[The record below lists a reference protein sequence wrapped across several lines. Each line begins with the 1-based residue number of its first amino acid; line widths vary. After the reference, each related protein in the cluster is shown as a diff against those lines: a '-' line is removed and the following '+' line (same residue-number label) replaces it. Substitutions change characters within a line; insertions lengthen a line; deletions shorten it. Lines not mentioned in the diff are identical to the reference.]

1 VSNPKPQKKWKLYDK
16 SLSHIDTPRGT
27 LTLVSVFLPFL
38 VEMLLTNSMGTVNTL
53 VLSHYSDDA
62 VASVGAANQLMGMI
76 FTFYTVISTG
86 ASIFI
91 SHRLGA
97 SSSSRGAWQKD
108 AASDAAF
115 TSIFCSLALS
125 LVVGTVLSLSAH
137 RLMEMMQLSGQV
149 LEDAAAYFRICISF
163 SFFQALIS
171 AISAIFRSY
180 GMPKIAVWIS
190 LFMNFMNAV
199 LNVIV
204 IFRPFETPLHG
215 VRGIAVTN
223 VISHVAAFVLI
234 VICLLKSSLELNFR
248 KKNLKTLKCIRNI
261 LHIGIPGGISSLSY
275 STSQVVSTSIL
286 AVLGTTAIST
296 KIYLSTLFFYVYV
309 IGMSLGMATSL
320 IIGWMTGTGEYE
332 KAYRLNLQNLRIA
345 VLLNAAGSLL
355 ICLFGSPLLRLFTD
369 NPEILTLARPIL
381 VIDIFVE
388 IGRAF
393 NHIEDNSLRGAGD
406 VIFSM
411 VVSILSCWT
420 MSILFAYILGIRL
433 GLGLTGCWIAFMMDE
448 LFRGITF
455 FFRWRSRK
463 WTLRKV

>member
-1 VSNPKPQKKWKLYDK
+1 MSNPKPQKKWKLYDK

-199 LNVIV
+199 LN
-204 IFRPFETPLHG
+204 L
-215 VRGIAVTN
+215 
-223 VISHVAAFVLI
+223 
-234 VICLLKSSLELNFR
+234 
-248 KKNLKTLKCIRNI
+248 
-261 LHIGIPGGISSLSY
+261 
-275 STSQVVSTSIL
+275 
-286 AVLGTTAIST
+286 
-296 KIYLSTLFFYVYV
+296 
-309 IGMSLGMATSL
+309 SL
-320 IIGWMTGTGEYE
+320 I
-332 KAYRLNLQNLRIA
+332 
-345 VLLNAAGSLL
+345 
-355 ICLFGSPLLRLFTD
+355 
-369 NPEILTLARPIL
+369 
-381 VIDIFVE
+381 
-388 IGRAF
+388 
-393 NHIEDNSLRGAGD
+393 HI
-406 VIFSM
+406 
-411 VVSILSCWT
+411 
-420 MSILFAYILGIRL
+420 
-433 GLGLTGCWIAFMMDE
+433 
-448 LFRGITF
+448 
-455 FFRWRSRK
+455 
-463 WTLRKV
+463 

>member
-1 VSNPKPQKKWKLYDK
+1 MNIRTRELKKFKFYDK
-16 SLSHIDTPRGT
+16 TLSHIETPQGT

-53 VLSHYSDDA
+53 VLSHYSDEA

-97 SSSSRGAWQKD
+97 RQKEE
-108 AASDAAF
+108 ASVASF
-115 TSIFCSLALS
+115 TSLFCSLALS
-125 LVVGTVLSLSAH
+125 LVAGGVLSLFAH
-137 RLMEMMQLSGQV
+137 RFMEMMQLSGQV
-149 LEDAAAYFRICISF
+149 LEDAAVYFRICISF

-171 AISAIFRSY
+171 AISAVFRSY
-180 GMPKIAVWIS
+180 GLPKIAVWVS
-190 LFMNFMNAV
+190 LFMNFLNAV
-199 LNVIV
+199 LNIIV

-215 VRGIAVTN
+215 VHGIAVTN
-223 VISHVAAFVLI
+223 VISHAAAFILI

-248 KKNLKTLKCIRNI
+248 KKSLKTLKCIGNI
-261 LHIGIPGGISSLSY
+261 LHIGLPGGISSLSY

-296 KIYLSTLFFYVYV
+296 KIYLSTIFFYVYV

-320 IIGWMTGTGEYE
+320 IIGWMTGAGEYD

-345 VLLNAAGSLL
+345 VLLNAAGSTL
-355 ICLFGSPLLRLFTD
+355 ICLFGSPLLGLFTE

-381 VIDIFVE
+381 LIDIFVE

-411 VVSILSCWT
+411 AVSIISCWT
-420 MSILFAYILGIRL
+420 MSILFSYILGIRL

-448 LFRGITF
+448 LFRGIPF
-455 FFRWRSRK
+455 FFRWRSRR
-463 WTLRKV
+463 WMLRKV

>member
-1 VSNPKPQKKWKLYDK
+1 MNIRTRELKKFKFYDK
-16 SLSHIDTPRGT
+16 TLSHIETPQGT

-53 VLSHYSDDA
+53 VLSHYSDEA

-97 SSSSRGAWQKD
+97 RQKEE
-108 AASDAAF
+108 ASDAAF
-115 TSIFCSLALS
+115 TSLFCSLALS
-125 LVVGTVLSLSAH
+125 LVAGGVLSLFAH
-137 RLMEMMQLSGQV
+137 RFMEMMQLSGQV
-149 LEDAAAYFRICISF
+149 LEDAAVYFRICISF

-171 AISAIFRSY
+171 AISAVFRSY
-180 GMPKIAVWIS
+180 GLPKIAVWVS
-190 LFMNFMNAV
+190 LFMNFLNAV
-199 LNVIV
+199 LNIIV

-215 VRGIAVTN
+215 VHGIAVTN
-223 VISHVAAFVLI
+223 VISHAAAFILI

-248 KKNLKTLKCIRNI
+248 KKSLKTLKCIGNI
-261 LHIGIPGGISSLSY
+261 LHIGLPGGI
-275 STSQVVSTSIL
+275 I
-286 AVLGTTAIST
+286 
-296 KIYLSTLFFYVYV
+296 FFYVYV

-320 IIGWMTGTGEYE
+320 IIGWMTGAGEYD

-345 VLLNAAGSLL
+345 VLLNAAGSTL
-355 ICLFGSPLLRLFTD
+355 ICLFGSPLLGLFTE

-381 VIDIFVE
+381 LIDIFVE

-411 VVSILSCWT
+411 AVSIISCWT
-420 MSILFAYILGIRL
+420 MSILFSYILGIRL

-455 FFRWRSRK
+455 FFRWRSRR
-463 WTLRKV
+463 WMLRKV

>member
-1 VSNPKPQKKWKLYDK
+1 MDTLTGQKKIFQLYDK
-16 SLSHIDTPRGT
+16 SLSRIDTPQGP
-27 LTLVSVFLPFL
+27 LTRVSVFLPFF

-53 VLSHYSDDA
+53 VLSHYSDEA

-97 SSSSRGAWQKD
+97 KQKE

-115 TSIFCSLALS
+115 TSIFCGLTLS
-125 LVVGTVLSLSAH
+125 LVVGTVLSLFAH

-149 LEDAAAYFRICISF
+149 LEDAAVYFRICISF

-171 AISAIFRSY
+171 SISAIFRSY
-180 GMPKIAVWIS
+180 GLPKIAVWVS
-190 LFMNFMNAV
+190 LFMNFLNAV

-215 VRGIAVTN
+215 VSGIAITN
-223 VISHVAAFVLI
+223 VVSRGAAFVLI
-234 VICLLKSSLELNFR
+234 VVCLLRSSLELNFR
-248 KKNLKTLKCIRNI
+248 KKNLKTLKCIGNI
-261 LHIGIPGGISSLSY
+261 LHIGLPGGISSLSY

-286 AVLGTTAIST
+286 AVLGTAAIST
-296 KIYLSTLFFYVYV
+296 KIYLSTIFFYVYV

-320 IIGWMTGTGEYE
+320 IIGWMTGAGEYD
-332 KAYRLNLQNLRIA
+332 KAYRLNMQNLRIA
-345 VLLNAAGSLL
+345 VLLNAAGSTL
-355 ICLFGSPLLRLFTD
+355 IFLFGGPLMGLFTD
-369 NPEILTLARPIL
+369 SAEIMALARPIL
-381 VIDIFVE
+381 FIDIFVE

-411 VVSILSCWT
+411 IVSIISCWT
-420 MSILFAYILGIRL
+420 MSILFSYILGIRL

-455 FFRWRSRK
+455 FFRWRSRR